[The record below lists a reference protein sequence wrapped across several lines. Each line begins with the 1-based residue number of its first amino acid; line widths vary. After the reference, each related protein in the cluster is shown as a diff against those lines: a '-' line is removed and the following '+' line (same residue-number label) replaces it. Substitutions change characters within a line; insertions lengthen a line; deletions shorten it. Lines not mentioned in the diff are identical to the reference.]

1 MPSSDADQTST
12 ISFLISNKKTRLLV
26 IDGYI
31 YQQNKSTAK
40 VSYWLCEIELCNA
53 GVYLN
58 SDDQFLKYAENPHTH
73 IPVPERLEISQD
85 VDKVLRFNLS
95 PCSFYNSNI
104 HDNQQHSST
113 TEHGT
118 YSCNKPKIIKKS
130 TSTCARKYVS
140 ASKKQPET

>member
-73 IPVPERLEISQD
+73 IPRS
-85 VDKVLRFNLS
+85 NLS

>member
-85 VDKVLRFNLS
+85 VDKFNLS